1 MAQHSVPDV
10 SEHRGGRSRSV
21 TIGWLAGGVV
31 IVLLVVGVVWW
42 RGGESVS
49 PVGARSSAGVA
60 SAGETLPVSDTYTT
74 IDAAPLDTSTG
85 ATNDGSVVHPLR
97 STPVHNAPGG
107 AAFARV
113 EPTAFGDAWF
123 PVVGEQDDWVQIL
136 LPSKPNGSTGWVRS
150 ADLERATTPYR
161 IEVGLGSMTMTLLRD
176 DEPVGEWTIGIGEPD
191 TPTPTGRT
199 FLLGAF
205 SDDQQDFSPVILPVG
220 SHSPTLDTYGGGPG
234 TVAFHTW
241 PTDDTYGTAVSNG
254 CIRVPPDALE
264 QLVQVPLGTLVMI
277 DAS

>member
-1 MAQHSVPDV
+1 M
-10 SEHRGGRSRSV
+10 
-21 TIGWLAGGVV
+21 
-31 IVLLVVGVVWW
+31 LLVAGVVWF
-42 RGGESVS
+42 RGGQPDP
-49 PVGARSSAGVA
+49 PVGAGSSTDGA
-60 SAGETLPVSDTYTT
+60 STGEVLPVSDTYTT
-74 IDAAPLDTSTG
+74 IDAAPVDTSIE
-85 ATNDGSVVHPLR
+85 ATNDGSVVHPVR
-97 STPVHNAPGG
+97 STPVHDAPGG

-123 PVVGEQDDWVQIL
+123 PVVGEQNGWVQIL

-150 ADLERATTPYR
+150 ADLERAVTPYR

-176 DEPVGEWTIGIGEPD
+176 DEPVGEWTIGIGGPD

-205 SDDQQDFSPVILPVG
+205 SDDQQNFSPVILPVG

-254 CIRVPPDALE
+254 CIRVPPDALDE
-264 QLVQVPLGTLVMI
+264 LVQVPLGTLVMI
-277 DAS
+277 DDD